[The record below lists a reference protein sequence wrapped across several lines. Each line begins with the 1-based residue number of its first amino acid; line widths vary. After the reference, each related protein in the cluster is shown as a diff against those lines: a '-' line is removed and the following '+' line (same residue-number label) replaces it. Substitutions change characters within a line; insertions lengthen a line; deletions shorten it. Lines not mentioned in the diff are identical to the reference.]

1 MTKIMFRIL
10 IVLTTGLSAISI
22 QAAPVIQ
29 HWQTDNGARVYFV
42 PAPELPM
49 VDIRIV
55 FDAASARDGDKPGVA
70 AMTAGLLEEG
80 AGKLNADQI
89 ADRFDSIG
97 ADFGTASLRDM
108 SLVSLRSLT
117 DARYLQPALET
128 MTLILT
134 QPSFPQNAF
143 DRERKRA
150 LIGLQAK
157 KQSPEAI
164 ADEAFFNALYGDHP
178 YAHDPSGTEQ
188 SLKKLTRND
197 LIKHHKRYYVGSNAI
212 ITITGAVDRAQAE
225 KIAQQLIGKLPTGEP
240 APALPPVKM
249 GAQAVRVTKNF
260 PSTQTHLLVGQAAIT
275 RDDPD
280 YFPLYVGNHIL
291 GGSGLVSRLSDEIR
305 EKRGLSYNTYSYFS
319 PMREAGPFQMGLQTR
334 TDQATQALELLQ
346 QTLQTFMNDG
356 PTAEEL
362 REAKQ
367 NITGGFALRL
377 DSNKKIIENIAA
389 IGFYNQ
395 PLDYLDTFNAKIEA
409 VTAEQIKDAFKR
421 RIHPDKMLTV
431 IVGAQANADAAAP

>member
-1 MTKIMFRIL
+1 MFRIL

>member
-10 IVLTTGLSAISI
+10 IVLTTALSAFTV

-29 HWQTDNGARVYFV
+29 HWQTENGARVYFV

-49 VDIRIV
+49 IDIRIV

-70 AMTAGLLEEG
+70 VMTAGLLEEG

-97 ADFGTASLRDM
+97 AQFGAASLRDM

-117 DARYLQPALET
+117 DTRYLQPALET

-164 ADEAFFNALYGDHP
+164 ADEAFFTALYGDHP

-188 SLKKLTRND
+188 SLKKLSRND
-197 LIKHHKRYYVGSNAI
+197 LIKHHQRYYVARNAI
-212 ITITGAVDRAQAE
+212 IAITGAVDRAQAE
-225 KIAQQLIGKLPTGEP
+225 KIVQQLIGKLPAGEP

-249 GAQAVRVTKNF
+249 SDQAVRVAKNF
-260 PSTQTHLLVGQAAIT
+260 PSTQTHLLVGQASIT

-291 GGSGLVSRLSDEIR
+291 GGSGLVSRLTDEIR
-305 EKRGLSYNTYSYFS
+305 EKRGLSYSTYSYFS
-319 PMREAGPFQMGLQTR
+319 PMRQAGPFQMGLQTR
-334 TDQATQALELLQ
+334 TDQAAQALELLQ

-356 PTAEEL
+356 PTDEEL

-377 DSNKKIIENIAA
+377 DSNKKIIENIAS

-395 PLDYLDTFNAKIEA
+395 PLDYLDNFNAKIEA
-409 VTAEQIKDAFKR
+409 VTAGQIKDAFKR

-431 IVGAQANADAAAP
+431 VVGTQANADAAP

>member
-1 MTKIMFRIL
+1 MTKMIVRIL
-10 IVLTTGLSAISI
+10 IICTTALITI
-22 QAAPVIQ
+22 TVQAAPVIQ
-29 HWQTDNGARVYFV
+29 HWQTDNGARVYLV

-49 VDIRIV
+49 LDIRIV
-55 FDAASARDGDKPGVA
+55 FDAASSRDGDKPGVA
-70 AMTAGLLEEG
+70 AMTAGLLDEG

-89 ADRFDSIG
+89 AERFDSVG
-97 ADFGTASLRDM
+97 ADFGAMSLRDM

-117 DARYLQPALET
+117 DPRYLQPALET
-128 MTLILT
+128 MALILT
-134 QPSFPQNAF
+134 QPSFPQNAL
-143 DRERKRA
+143 DRELKRA

-164 ADEAFFNALYGDHP
+164 ADDAFFTALYGDHP
-178 YAHDPSGTEQ
+178 YAHDPSGSEE

-197 LIKHHKRYYVGSNAI
+197 LLKHYQRYYVGRNVI
-212 ITITGAVDRAQAE
+212 IAITGAVDRAQAE
-225 KIAQQLIGKLPTGEP
+225 KIVQQLIGKLPAGEA
-240 APALPPVKM
+240 APPLPPVK
-249 GAQAVRVTKNF
+249 ASDQAMRVVKDF
-260 PSTQTHLLVGQAAIT
+260 PSTQTHLLVGEVAID
-275 RDDPD
+275 RNDPD

-291 GGSGLVSRLSDEIR
+291 GGNGLVSRLADEIR
-305 EKRGLSYNTYSYFS
+305 EKRGLSYNTYSYFA

-334 TDQATQALELLQ
+334 TDQASEALKLLQ
-346 QTLQTFMNDG
+346 ETLQKFMAEG
-356 PTAEEL
+356 PTDEEL

-421 RIHPDKMLTV
+421 RVHPDKMLTV
-431 IVGAQANADAAAP
+431 IVGAQADALAKP

>member
-1 MTKIMFRIL
+1 MTKNIFITLMAL
-10 IVLTTGLSAISI
+10 ATGLSAITV

-55 FDAASARDGDKPGVA
+55 FDAASARDGDKPGIA
-70 AMTAGLLEEG
+70 TMTAGLLEEG

-97 ADFGTASLRDM
+97 ANFGATSLRDM

-117 DARYLQPALET
+117 DTRYLQPALET

-134 QPSFPQNAF
+134 QPSFPQNAL

-164 ADEAFFNALYGDHP
+164 ADEAFFTGLYGDHP

-197 LIKHHKRYYVGSNAI
+197 LIKHYQRYYVGRNATI
-212 ITITGAVDRAQAE
+212 AITGAVDRTQAE
-225 KIAQQLIGKLPTGEP
+225 KIVQQLIGKLPAGEA

-249 GAQAVRVTKNF
+249 SEKAIRVAKKF
-260 PSTQTHLLVGQAAIT
+260 PSTQTHLLVGQASIT

-291 GGSGLVSRLSDEIR
+291 GGSGLVSRLTDEIR
-305 EKRGLSYNTYSYFS
+305 EKRGLSYSTYSYFS
-319 PMREAGPFQMGLQTR
+319 PMRQAGPFQMGLQTR
-334 TDQATQALELLQ
+334 TDQANQALELLQ

-356 PTAEEL
+356 PTDEEL

-377 DSNKKIIENIAA
+377 DSNSKIIENIAA

-395 PLDYLDTFNAKIEA
+395 PLDYLDNFNAKVEA
-409 VTAEQIKDAFKR
+409 VTADQIKDAFKR
-421 RIHPDKMLTV
+421 RVHPQKMLTV
-431 IVGAQANADAAAP
+431 IVGAQTNADAAP